1 MDGGVQRATAF
12 MKKILVIKAHPRE
25 GSFCNALVN
34 RYIEGA
40 KQNDVEIEMLDLRD
54 LALEPW
60 LKYDWGCNHDS
71 QPSSPDLDRSKELI
85 DWSSHIAFFYP
96 TFWATP
102 PALLILFIEMVIVSG
117 FAFKYHKPILKRI
130 PRHDK
135 LLKGRT
141 ATIMSTMDSPPF
153 MMDLHDRDPGGKMMH
168 DVLRFTGIKLTGKH
182 YFGSVVMSS
191 EKERSKWLEEAYSIG
206 REDSR

>member
-1 MDGGVQRATAF
+1 MN
-12 MKKILVIKAHPRE
+12 KILVIKAHPRE
-25 GSFCNALVN
+25 ASFCNALVE

-40 KQNDVEIEMLDLRD
+40 KLNKAKIETLDLID

-60 LKYDWGCNHDS
+60 LKYDWGRNHNS
-71 QPSSPDLDRSKELI
+71 KPTSPDLERSKELI
-85 DWSSHIAFFYP
+85 DWSNHISFFYP
-96 TFWATP
+96 TYWATP

-117 FAFKYHKPILKRI
+117 FAFKYHKPLWHTV

-153 MMDLHDRDPGGKMMH
+153 MMKLHDRDPGGKMMN

-182 YFGSVVMSS
+182 YFGSVVMST
-191 EKERSKWLEEAYSIG
+191 EKERSQWLAKAYSIG
-206 REDSR
+206 QEDSR